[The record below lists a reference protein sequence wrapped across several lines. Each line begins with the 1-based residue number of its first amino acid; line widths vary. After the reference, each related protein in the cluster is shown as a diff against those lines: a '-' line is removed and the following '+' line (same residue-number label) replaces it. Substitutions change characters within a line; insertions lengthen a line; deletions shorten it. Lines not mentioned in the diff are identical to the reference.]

1 MHGSRSN
8 QQKLESLRR
17 CIQRIQDKCPPST
30 EVPANDLDLQDI
42 LSLNLSRAIQL
53 CVDIGAHIVAGKNVP
68 PLSTMGKTFDAL
80 AELGVIAP
88 DLAKRMKNAVGFRNI
103 AVHNYE
109 SINWH
114 IVHAIATRNISDF
127 SDFAQVVIEN
137 GGL

>member
-1 MHGSRSN
+1 MDREVIE
-8 QQKLESLRR
+8 QKLESLRS
-17 CIQRIQDKCPPST
+17 CIQRIQDKCPPSAEILT
-30 EVPANDLDLQDI
+30 NDLDLQDI

-53 CVDIGAHIVAGKNVP
+53 CVDIGVHIVAGKNVP
-68 PLSTMGKTFDAL
+68 PPSTMGRTFDAL

-88 DLAKRMKNAVGFRNI
+88 DLVKRVKNAVDFRNI

-127 SDFAQVVIEN
+127 IDFAQVVMEN